1 MLRQPEIA
9 LTKLRFIYKIDK
21 TIRLKLNSI
30 IQTRNTAIDEMEI
43 QSMPTLSF
51 GKYKGQ
57 PITTVLANDPE
68 YLQWCLQQE
77 WFNTKNKNHSI
88 IYNICVNQ
96 QITHSNQ
103 GSKTPEHNRL
113 QNLFLDDE
121 NVKKLL
127 KHVNKQSKNKNVYI
141 DVGCCVVEGIYNW
154 DITVEG
160 STWWLC
166 SCDWSLED
174 KDVCDCETF
183 KKFITKYNIPE
194 KTKNRGFDDMRYRDY
209 YCEIKPLL
217 GDDYPNVLR
226 KMKQQMELTDCYISK
241 QNEKEKESIKTDGY
255 FRSYDAATYTHIL
268 KHLLIKPTYLLIV
281 KEFKSSTTVEELIDI
296 FGRQNITIVFLD
308 SLDILPSI
316 PQPILP
322 ASSIRVDTASPDQP
336 LLRQPTNFHELN
348 NHEVGLELELVL
360 LQKKLSECEK
370 TNKNHESEIKQLK
383 DQLKEQQQR
392 CKKLEEENEL
402 LTKSKPNSPQ
412 PISKTPKTINDYF
425 GKK

>member
-1 MLRQPEIA
+1 MEVQP
-9 LTKLRFIYKIDK
+9 L
-21 TIRLKLNSI
+21 
-30 IQTRNTAIDEMEI
+30 
-43 QSMPTLSF
+43 PCVSF

-57 PITTVLANDPE
+57 PITTLLNDPE
-68 YLQWCLQQE
+68 YLQWCLQQK
-77 WFNTKNKNHSI
+77 WFNPESKNHSI

-96 QITHSNQ
+96 QITHGNQ
-103 GSKTPEHNRL
+103 GSKTPEHNKL

-127 KHVNKQSKNKNVYI
+127 KHVNNQTNNKNVYI
-141 DVGCCVVEGIYNW
+141 DVGPGIVEGIYNW
-154 DITVEG
+154 DFTVE
-160 STWWLC
+160 SSSWWLC

-174 KDVCDCETF
+174 KEECDCETF
-183 KKFITKYNIPE
+183 KKFMKKYNIPE
-194 KTKNRGFDDMRYRDY
+194 KMKTMGFSDMRYRDY

-226 KMKQQMELTDCYISK
+226 KMKQQMELTDCYVSK
-241 QNEKEKESIKTDGY
+241 QNEKEKEDFKKQNYS
-255 FRSYDAATYTHIL
+255 RNYDTAAYNHIL
-268 KHLLIKPTYLLIV
+268 RQMLLAPKYLLIV

-296 FGRQNITIVFLD
+296 FGRQDIMIVFLD

-316 PQPILP
+316 PQLILP
-322 ASSIRVDTASPDQP
+322 ASSIQVDTAFPDQP

>member
-1 MLRQPEIA
+1 
-9 LTKLRFIYKIDK
+9 
-21 TIRLKLNSI
+21 
-30 IQTRNTAIDEMEI
+30 MEI
-43 QSMPTLSF
+43 QSLPTLSF
-51 GKYKGQ
+51 GKHKGQ

-68 YLQWCLQQE
+68 YLQWLLQQE

-96 QITHSNQ
+96 QITHGNQ
-103 GSKTPEHNRL
+103 GSKTPEHNKL

-127 KHVNKQSKNKNVYI
+127 KHVNNQTNNKNVYI
-141 DVGCCVVEGIYNW
+141 EVGTGIVEGIYNW
-154 DITVEG
+154 DLTVEG
-160 STWWLC
+160 SSWWLC

-174 KDVCDCETF
+174 KDECDCETF
-183 KKFITKYNIPE
+183 KKFMKKYNIPE
-194 KTKNRGFDDMRYRDY
+194 KMKNMGFSDMRYRDY

-226 KMKQQMELTDCYISK
+226 KMKQQMELTDCYVSK
-241 QNEKEKESIKTDGY
+241 QNEKEKEDFKKQ
-255 FRSYDAATYTHIL
+255 SYSRNYDTAAYNHIL
-268 KHLLIKPTYLLIV
+268 SQMLLAPKYLLIV

-296 FGRQNITIVFLD
+296 FGRQDIMIVFLD

-316 PQPILP
+316 PQLILP
-322 ASSIRVDTASPDQP
+322 ASSIQVDTASPDQP
-336 LLRQPTNFHELN
+336 LLRQPANLPDCN
-348 NHEVGLELELVL
+348 NREVGLELELDL
-360 LQKKLSECEK
+360 LR
-370 TNKNHESEIKQLK
+370 KNHEAEIKQLK

-392 CKKLEEENEL
+392 CKKLEEENAL
-402 LTKSKPNSPQ
+402 LKKAKANSPP

>member
-1 MLRQPEIA
+1 
-9 LTKLRFIYKIDK
+9 
-21 TIRLKLNSI
+21 
-30 IQTRNTAIDEMEI
+30 MEI
-43 QSMPTLSF
+43 QSLPTVSF
-51 GKYKGQ
+51 GTKYKGQ
-57 PITTVLANDPE
+57 PITALLNDTE

-77 WFNTKNKNHSI
+77 WFKSKKYSI

-96 QITHSNQ
+96 QITHGNQ

-127 KHVNKQSKNKNVYI
+127 KHVNKQSNNKNVYI
-141 DVGCCVVEGIYNW
+141 EVGTGIVEGIYNW
-154 DITVEG
+154 DFTIEG
-160 STWWLC
+160 SSWWLC

-183 KKFITKYNIPE
+183 KKFMKKYNIPE
-194 KTKNRGFDDMRYRDY
+194 KMKNMGFSDMRYRDY

-226 KMKQQMELTDCYISK
+226 KMKQQMELTDCYVSK
-241 QNEKEKESIKTDGY
+241 QNEKEKEDFKKQ
-255 FRSYDAATYTHIL
+255 SYSRNYDTATYNHIL
-268 KHLLIKPTYLLIV
+268 SQMLLAPKYLLIV

-308 SLDILPSI
+308 SLEILPSI
-316 PQPILP
+316 PQSILP
-322 ASSIRVDTASPDQP
+322 TPSIQVDTASPDQP
-336 LLRQPTNFHELN
+336 LLRQPANFPEFN
-348 NHEVGLELELVL
+348 NHEVGLELEVVL

-392 CKKLEEENEL
+392 CKKLEEENAL
-402 LTKSKPNSPQ
+402 LKNAKANSPP
-412 PISKTPKTINDYF
+412 PISKIPKTINDYF
-425 GKK
+425 GKQ